1 MRLPN
6 GFGNVSK
13 LPGNRR
19 NSYRARITIGWK
31 KDETGKQHQQ
41 YRTIGYYKTRKE
53 AMIALSLYHNNP
65 LEYDTIKPTFDTV
78 YKRWSSEHYPKISD
92 SNRRGY
98 CSAYQNCTNI
108 YHIPFSELRLVHLQS
123 IINQSNKNYPVLRR
137 IKILFSQLFK
147 YAIQNDICEK
157 DYSQFIDIAQFANR
171 NPNELQRF
179 PFTWEEIET
188 LWKNSENP
196 YVKVILMLIYS
207 GCRISELLQLK
218 KENVNLTEH
227 YFYIAHAKTV
237 SGVRFVPIA
246 DVVFPFWKWWFHKSK
261 SDYLIVTKDDKFMQY
276 RNFYET
282 YWKPMMKQLN
292 MKHFPHDTR
301 HTCVSLLSAIR
312 TDEKIIRKIVGHKGK
327 SVTEIVYTHYEM
339 EELKK
344 AINRIGTP
352 S

>member
-19 NSYRARITIGWK
+19 NSYRARITIGWRT
-31 KDETGKQHQQ
+31 DENGKQHQQ
-41 YRTIGYYKTRKE
+41 YQTIGYYKTRKD
-53 AMIALSLYHNNP
+53 AIIALSLYHKKP
-65 LEYDTIKPTFDTV
+65 LEYITSKPTFDTV
-78 YKRWSSEHYPKISD
+78 YQCWSSEHYPKISD

-98 CSAYQNCTNI
+98 CSAYQNCTKI

-123 IINQSNKNYPVLRR
+123 IINQSDKNYPVLRR

-157 DYSQFIDIAQFANR
+157 DYSKYVDIAQFAMR

-179 PFTWEEIET
+179 PFSGEEIDI

-196 YVKVILMLIYS
+196 YVKVALMLIYS
-207 GCRISELLQLK
+207 GCRISELLQLR
-218 KENVNLTEH
+218 KENINLTER
-227 YFYIAHAKTV
+227 YFYIAQAKTV

-246 DVVFPFWKWWFHKSK
+246 DVVFPFWQWWYDNNKSG
-261 SDYLIVTKDDKFMQY
+261 YLIVSREGKAMQY

-292 MKHFPHDTR
+292 MSHFPHDTR
-301 HTCVSLLSAIR
+301 HTCVSLLTAARI
-312 TDEKIIRKIVGHKGK
+312 DEKITRKIVGHKGK
-327 SVTEIVYTHYEM
+327 SITEIVYTHYEM
-339 EELKK
+339 EELKN
-344 AINRIGTP
+344 AINRIGSTF
-352 S
+352 